1 MTPRRTTLLLGTAL
15 ATALLVPLSASAQT
29 HGTGPR
35 YRDGTYVGP
44 TYSAYY
50 GYVQAEAMVRGGHI
64 VEVRVLR
71 YPSDRITS
79 RRIAERSLPYLERE
93 VIRAQSGR
101 IYGVSGATLTSRA
114 FINSIDGAL
123 RRATY

>member
-1 MTPRRTTLLLGTAL
+1 MTPRRYALLLGTAL
-15 ATALLVPLSASAQT
+15 ASALVAPLSAFAQ
-29 HGTGPR
+29 PR

-50 GYVQAEAMVRGGHI
+50 GYVQAEAMIHGGRI

-123 RRATY
+123 RRAVY